1 MNGGE
6 VQEPARDEAPMGT
19 DAAADVLAR
28 AHAWLAQDP
37 DGETR
42 AELRALIDA
51 AESGN
56 PAAVEDLE
64 DRFSRRLAFGTAGL
78 RGALGAGSNRMNRVL
93 VAQAAAGLAAYVRE
107 QAGLPP
113 VGVEAASASTSAS
126 ADADASASAS
136 ADADAAPAAHDG
148 TRDDGVVV
156 APAESGAESADQEAT
171 QEAGGEPTDSTPAE
185 SEDAAS
191 STPAG
196 APADDVAEREDQ
208 PSDADDHDHD
218 HAHAHADA
226 TAEAAQDDEG
236 AASVPERLAEPS
248 APELT
253 ETPSAD
259 ALEAEGP
266 EVPGILD
273 DAPIVVIGYDG
284 RRNSDVF
291 ARDSAEIFAGAGL
304 RAILMPRLLP
314 TPVLAFAVRHFGAA
328 AGVMVTASH
337 NPPDDNG
344 YKVYLGGADD
354 GSQIVSPADAE
365 IAAHI
370 ERVAEAGDIST
381 VPRSLGFELATE
393 SVVDEYVAA
402 TAAVAPAPAA
412 AEGLTWVYTA
422 MHGVGWETFSRILET
437 AGYPAPVPVSAQLE
451 PDGAFPT
458 VAFPNPEEPGAMDLA
473 FEAAR
478 EAGAELVI
486 ANDPD
491 ADRLAVALPDES
503 AEGGWRR
510 LTGNE
515 IGLLLGWRAG
525 RLATA
530 DGPAEGASLACS
542 LVSSPGLEVVAEHY
556 GLDFHATLTG
566 FKWISRAPGIVF
578 GFEEA
583 LGYLVNPGTVRDKDG
598 ISAAVAMLG
607 LVTEARGRGATL
619 ADLLAEFDEQFG
631 AFASDQVSIRVED
644 VSQIARIMA
653 ALRERHPSSV
663 GDVAVERIDDLL
675 DGVDDLPPGDV
686 LRLWLAD
693 GSRVIVRPS
702 GTEPKLK
709 LYLDVRGESRDDAAA
724 RIAALADGA
733 RALLAEY
740 GG

>member
-1 MNGGE
+1 MNGGA
-6 VQEPARDEAPMGT
+6 VQEPAPDEVSTGA

-42 AELRALIDA
+42 AELRALIEA

-64 DRFSRRLAFGTAGL
+64 DRFSARLAFGTAGL

-113 VGVEAASASTSAS
+113 VGVEAGSHE
-126 ADADASASAS
+126 D
-136 ADADAAPAAHDG
+136 DADAATAAHDG
-148 TRDDGVVV
+148 APDDGVAV
-156 APAESGAESADQEAT
+156 APAGDVPAD
-171 QEAGGEPTDSTPAE
+171 
-185 SEDAAS
+185 DAAS
-191 STPAG
+191 AEDGGSDVEEPVETDAAAAGDARGEDHDAEAGVDGEEPDTEDGGGDSHDAG
-196 APADDVAEREDQ
+196 A
-208 PSDADDHDHD
+208 
-218 HAHAHADA
+218 
-226 TAEAAQDDEG
+226 
-236 AASVPERLAEPS
+236 AASVPDQLAGPS

-344 YKVYLGGADD
+344 YKVYLGGDDD
-354 GSQIVSPADAE
+354 GSQIVAPADAE

-370 ERVAEAGDIST
+370 ARVAEAGDIST

-402 TAAVAPAPAA
+402 TAAVAPAPAG

-422 MHGVGWETFSRILET
+422 MHGVGWETLSRILET
-437 AGYPAPVPVSAQLE
+437 AGYPAPVPVAAQLE

-530 DGPAEGASLACS
+530 DGAAPASADGTGASLACS
-542 LVSSPGLEVVAEHY
+542 LVSSPGLEAVAQHY

-598 ISAAVAMLG
+598 VSAAVAMLG
-607 LVTEARGRGATL
+607 MVAEARGRGATL
-619 ADLLAEFDEQFG
+619 ADLLTEFDEQFG

-663 GDVAVERIDDLL
+663 GDVAVDRIDDLL

-709 LYLDVRGESRDDAAA
+709 LYLDVRGESREDAAA
-724 RIAALADGA
+724 RIAVLADGA

>member
-1 MNGGE
+1 MNGGA
-6 VQEPARDEAPMGT
+6 VQEPAPDEVSTGA

-42 AELRALIDA
+42 AELRALIEA

-64 DRFSRRLAFGTAGL
+64 DRFSARLAFGTAGL

-113 VGVEAASASTSAS
+113 VGVEAGSHE
-126 ADADASASAS
+126 D
-136 ADADAAPAAHDG
+136 DADAATAAHDG
-148 TRDDGVVV
+148 APDDGVAV
-156 APAESGAESADQEAT
+156 APAGDVPAD
-171 QEAGGEPTDSTPAE
+171 
-185 SEDAAS
+185 DAAS
-191 STPAG
+191 AEDGGSDVEEPVETDAQAAGDARGEDHDAEAGVDGEEPDAEDGGGDSHDAG
-196 APADDVAEREDQ
+196 A
-208 PSDADDHDHD
+208 
-218 HAHAHADA
+218 
-226 TAEAAQDDEG
+226 
-236 AASVPERLAEPS
+236 AASVPDQLAGPS

-344 YKVYLGGADD
+344 YKVYLGGDDD
-354 GSQIVSPADAE
+354 GSQIVAPADAE

-370 ERVAEAGDIST
+370 ARVAEAGDIST

-402 TAAVAPAPAA
+402 TAAVAPAPAG

-422 MHGVGWETFSRILET
+422 MHGVGWETLSRILET

-530 DGPAEGASLACS
+530 DGAAPASADGTGASLACS
-542 LVSSPGLEVVAEHY
+542 LVSSPGLEAVAQHY

-598 ISAAVAMLG
+598 VSAAVAMLG
-607 LVTEARGRGATL
+607 MVAEARGRGATL
-619 ADLLAEFDEQFG
+619 ADLLTEFDEQFG

-663 GDVAVERIDDLL
+663 GDVAVDRIDDLL

-709 LYLDVRGESRDDAAA
+709 LYLDVRGESREDAAA

>member
-1 MNGGE
+1 MSTETG
-6 VQEPARDEAPMGT
+6 
-19 DAAADVLAR
+19 AATGVLAR

-42 AELRALIDA
+42 AELRALIEA

-56 PAAVEDLE
+56 PAAIEDLE
-64 DRFSRRLAFGTAGL
+64 DRFSARLAFGTAGL

-113 VGVEAASASTSAS
+113 VGAEAGSHAGTDAATAAHDGAADDAVAVAPAGSGDGASGDDAPADPGDEPASRVLDGAEAPTDTG
-126 ADADASASAS
+126 ADAEAE
-136 ADADAAPAAHDG
+136 ADADAAD
-148 TRDDGVVV
+148 V
-156 APAESGAESADQEAT
+156 
-171 QEAGGEPTDSTPAE
+171 EAGDRS
-185 SEDAAS
+185 DD
-191 STPAG
+191 AG
-196 APADDVAEREDQ
+196 AT
-208 PSDADDHDHD
+208 SD
-218 HAHAHADA
+218 
-226 TAEAAQDDEG
+226 AAQDVEGEASG
-236 AASVPERLAEPS
+236 AAELAEPS

-253 ETPSAD
+253 HAPSAD

-370 ERVAEAGDIST
+370 ARVAEAGDIST

-402 TAAVAPAPAA
+402 TAAVAPAPAG

-422 MHGVGWETFSRILET
+422 MHGVGWETLSRILET
-437 AGYPAPVPVSAQLE
+437 AGYPAPVPVAAQLE

-530 DGPAEGASLACS
+530 DGAAEGASLACS
-542 LVSSPGLEVVAEHY
+542 LVSSPGLEAVAQHY

-607 LVTEARGRGATL
+607 MVAEARGRGATL
-619 ADLLAEFDEQFG
+619 ADLLTEFDEQFG

-663 GDVAVERIDDLL
+663 GDVAVDRIDDLL

-709 LYLDVRGESRDDAAA
+709 LYLDVRGESREDAAA

-733 RALLAEY
+733 RALLGEY